1 MNNLPNGGFPPI
13 KYCIDNKNK
22 KNEKTEVSRERHFA
36 ASVNQIFSSKNIK
49 PIININSDVNKD
61 NDYELNE
68 ITDISDV

>member
-13 KYCIDNKNK
+13 KYCIDNKNE

-49 PIININSDVNKD
+49 PIIIDTNTNKD